1 MGRLRIITKIYLLII
16 VSCAAINTTA
26 QVQVRAGFVQDSIRL
41 GDQLDYYLTA
51 RYPSNLNV
59 IFPDST
65 FSFDPFEFHRKK
77 YQPTITQ
84 QGESYDSVVYQLVTF
99 EIDDIQY
106 LSLPVFVI
114 NEKDCTRY
122 VPLRDSI
129 LLTTMVKEPIP
140 DSVSAQDLP
149 LLTNTAYQRVSILL
163 NYPVLL
169 IAVGILLVVSIIVWI
184 VFGKRIRKHFRLK
197 RLQKNHSRFI
207 STFSE
212 KLHLLQNQFTTEQ
225 TEAAFS
231 LWKKYLEQLEG
242 KPYTKLTTRETIT
255 LEQDEQLGKS
265 LKAVDRAI
273 YGRSTDVID
282 PLAHLKNVA
291 ESRFTKTIEDL
302 RNG

>member
-1 MGRLRIITKIYLLII
+1 MVRSRIILKIYLLII
-16 VSCAAINTTA
+16 VSCPVFNTTA
-26 QVQVRAGFVQDSIRL
+26 QVQLSAGFIQDSIRL

-65 FSFDPFEFHRKK
+65 FSFNPFEFHRKK
-77 YQPTITQ
+77 YQPTVTQ
-84 QGESYDSVVYQLVTF
+84 QGESYDSVVYQLFTF

-122 VPLRDSI
+122 VPIRDSI
-129 LLTTMVKEPIP
+129 LLTTMVKEPIA

-149 LLTNTAYQRVSILL
+149 LLTNTAYQRVSFLL
-163 NYPVLL
+163 NYPILL
-169 IAVGILLVVSIIVWI
+169 IALCILLVVSITGWI
-184 VFGKRIRKHFRLK
+184 LFGKRIRKHFRLK
-197 RLQKNHSRFI
+197 RLQKNHSKFI
-207 STFSE
+207 SAFSE
-212 KLHLLQNQFTTEQ
+212 NLHRLQSQFTTEQ

-242 KPYTKLTTRETIT
+242 KPYTKLTTRETII

-273 YGRSTDVID
+273 YGRSTEVLE

-291 ESRFTKTIEDL
+291 ESRFKKTIEDL